1 MKPGSRFRGDPGQVH
16 RDRKAGRAPPQPEG
30 GTVATEGSSTGV
42 SECCERNDAR
52 NSTLSRF
59 DGMVSRLGRSLRGAA
74 RIAVKLSVHLLYY
87 PYKWRNDLRSQQS
100 RRLHVGCGR
109 NRIPSWINAD
119 ITLSADVIVFL
130 EKRLPFGDETLDRVY
145 SEHVLEHVPYETGVF
160 FLKEAH
166 RTLRPGGCIRVAVPD
181 LEDLV
186 AAYHNGDWKS
196 RFDWVNWPELSF
208 IATRAEMIN
217 IAFRWWG
224 HKHLYDR
231 EELARALTEAGFD
244 DFRFVNNG
252 ESEFEDLRGLE
263 TRLDSTLVVEAVK
276 S

>member
-1 MKPGSRFRGDPGQVH
+1 MI
-16 RDRKAGRAPPQPEG
+16 
-30 GTVATEGSSTGV
+30 
-42 SECCERNDAR
+42 
-52 NSTLSRF
+52 
-59 DGMVSRLGRSLRGAA
+59 SRLKRSLRGVAS
-74 RIAVKLSVHLLYY
+74 IASRLLAHLLYH
-87 PYKWRNDLRSQQS
+87 PYKWRYDLWIQQPK
-100 RRLHVGCGR
+100 RLHVGCGK
-109 NRIPSWINAD
+109 NRFAHWINAD
-119 ITLSADVIVFL
+119 ITPTADVIVFL

-166 RTLRPGGCIRVAVPD
+166 RTLRPGGCIRIAVPD

-186 AAYHNGDWKS
+186 AGYRNGDWKS

-208 IATRAEMIN
+208 ISTRAEMIN

-244 DFRFVNNG
+244 NFRFVNSG
-252 ESEFEDLRGLE
+252 ESELEDLRGLE
-263 TRLDSTLVVEAVK
+263 TRMDSTLVVEAGK
-276 S
+276 F